1 MNSRSPVSPS
11 FETDLIGH
19 TLESRWRIE
28 AFRDEVS
35 SGVIRIPTLRFD
47 ARDSDGQKGRIVILD
62 LRVDGNAPDE
72 LKDLELRLQVFNYQ
86 RQLVERLA
94 SERLR
99 GVVVRCIPA
108 PLRTRAR
115 RSAGSI
121 I

>member
-1 MNSRSPVSPS
+1 MNSRSPVLPS
-11 FETDLIGH
+11 SETDLIGH

-62 LRVDGNAPDE
+62 LR
-72 LKDLELRLQVFNYQ
+72 
-86 RQLVERLA
+86 
-94 SERLR
+94 